1 MNLNSGA
8 KIRRFWTES
17 KLMAGFC
24 LRLLRQEGHF
34 ATKGCRNVRSVVK
47 NLFCSVRLGYSVMLD
62 SPRGRRA
69 RWPLNRLCTKG
80 RRHLLDGA

>member
-24 LRLLRQEGHF
+24 LRLLRQEGQF
-34 ATKGCRNVRSVVK
+34 ATKGNRNAKSVVK
-47 NLFCSVRLGYSVMLD
+47 YQFNCVM
-62 SPRGRRA
+62 
-69 RWPLNRLCTKG
+69 
-80 RRHLLDGA
+80 